1 MCLKRNEIDIQTEV
15 EISTSYYQ
23 PLSITISGCHVWEH
37 EDIVILTFD
46 LANNPWRSQIVAIP
60 EVLIVVIVF

>member
-1 MCLKRNEIDIQTEV
+1 MYLKRDEIDIQTEV
-15 EISTSYYQ
+15 EITTSYYQ

-46 LANNPWRSQIVAIP
+46 LADNPWCSQVVAIP
-60 EVLIVVIVF
+60 KVLIVVIVF